1 MGRKKIA
8 IQPLTDER
16 NRHVTFNKR
25 KQGLVKKAMEL
36 SILCNCQISLVIF
49 NSENQL
55 FEYCSTDPRS
65 ILQRYCQ
72 VAHLPHERLTNAEY
86 TKFDKSGNLAT
97 TTTGTTDTS
106 SIDVTQASQDASS
119 STNNT
124 TTTTT
129 QTATTTTTGAAASTT
144 NNGSSK
150 SKSKSKTPK
159 KRKSKK
165 EKSESEDSD
174 QETTTSTKNKSSSSS
189 STSKVHGAL
198 PVSSEQINA
207 KAALVSQQ
215 QQPPLAIPPFAAYT
229 QFTGQQVYADPIT
242 TTPQTALL
250 NTFLSGGEFD
260 PLTPRTAQAI
270 DNISRNVLENQ
281 KKRNSPTT
289 GSEKTQDEAESPS
302 QKKRKTGLTI
312 QVPNNKNVPLKRIES
327 SLSESAQQLE
337 NGEGDFIAP
346 ASSSATNATS
356 ALPTSSSNPL
366 SGVLPTPQ
374 TSGFPLETKTPLSS
388 LLNSN
393 FFDTSTTPT
402 SLGVSWNDVPS
413 PFTVLKENQAK
424 MERSNKD
431 KI

>member
-86 TKFDKSGNLAT
+86 TKFDKSGNLPT

-106 SIDVTQASQDASS
+106 SIDVTQASQASS
-119 STNNT
+119 STTNATQSTAATSAT

-129 QTATTTTTGAAASTT
+129 ATTS
-144 NNGSSK
+144 NGGNTSSK

-174 QETTTSTKNKSSSSS
+174 EETTSSTKNKM
-189 STSKVHGAL
+189 TL
-198 PVSSEQINA
+198 PISAEPSNVS
-207 KAALVSQQ
+207 AAAITH
-215 QQPPLAIPPFAAYT
+215 PPLAGTVPPFAAYP
-229 QFTGQQVYADPIT
+229 QFTGQPIFADPIP
-242 TTPQTALL
+242 TPQTALL
-250 NTFLSGGEFD
+250 NTFFDGAFD
-260 PLTPRTAQAI
+260 PLTPRTAEAI
-270 DNISRNVLENQ
+270 DNISRSALDNQ

-289 GSEKTQDEAESPS
+289 GSDKNQDEVESPS

-312 QVPNNKNVPLKRIES
+312 QVPTNKNVPLKRIES
-327 SLSESAQQLE
+327 SLSESAQQE
-337 NGEGDFIAP
+337 NGESDFIAP
-346 ASSSATNATS
+346 ANSTTNTS
-356 ALPTSSSNPL
+356 GALPTAVAIL
-366 SGVLPTPQ
+366 
-374 TSGFPLETKTPLSS
+374 
-388 LLNSN
+388 
-393 FFDTSTTPT
+393 
-402 SLGVSWNDVPS
+402 
-413 PFTVLKENQAK
+413 
-424 MERSNKD
+424 
-431 KI
+431 